1 MDKKKTDEKEIRKA
15 FRNMRQW
22 LGLTQIVLA
31 KNAGLSSDKL
41 ARWEKG
47 QAKFNPEEIA
57 RLGKALDAATIA
69 RAERVEGPLAGSGG
83 KGVRSL
89 RRAYGIT
96 QEELARR
103 AEMTQASISLFE
115 NGYVALDAE
124 EENEIRAACEELV
137 RERTPSASMQLCS
150 LASLASLASA
160 QPVQRQESA
169 EERLQKEV
177 ALLKKILGS
186 SEKMEAFSK
195 EIRANQDE
203 IIEELKAEI
212 ARLELLNRETNE
224 SKDREIQTLRRRLK
238 AKKTLVTV
246 PPEEILGTEE

>member
-1 MDKKKTDEKEIRKA
+1 MARAHSNCTREKR
-15 FRNMRQW
+15 
-22 LGLTQIVLA
+22 
-31 KNAGLSSDKL
+31 GLSSDKL

-137 RERTPSASMQLCS
+137 RERTPAHQCNYAPWLPWPAHS
-150 LASLASLASA
+150 L
-160 QPVQRQESA
+160 
-169 EERLQKEV
+169 
-177 ALLKKILGS
+177 
-186 SEKMEAFSK
+186 
-195 EIRANQDE
+195 
-203 IIEELKAEI
+203 
-212 ARLELLNRETNE
+212 
-224 SKDREIQTLRRRLK
+224 SKDRK
-238 AKKTLVTV
+238 AQKSDCKRKLHFSRKYWAPAKRWKRFQKKSAQIRTR
-246 PPEEILGTEE
+246 